1 VELSTALNLREL
13 QRYLGRIG
21 DRWPLQMV
29 LLAGARVADMRA
41 GRVIRD
47 NRGHEFVVVLVS
59 EGFDGMPW
67 LERVHQAGALWDALE
82 MGGGADIHCY
92 TRRSTCAGVRRPR
105 RCAPPRSAGSC
116 FTRTPSRSPRPLST
130 ADSQAVRART
140 SGRRM

>member
-1 VELSTALNLREL
+1 MELATALNLREL

-41 GRVIRD
+41 GRIQGD
-47 NRGHEFVVVLVS
+47 GRGPEFVVVLVS

-82 MGGGADIHCY
+82 MGDTADIHCY
-92 TRRSTCAGVRRPR
+92 TPAEYLRRRAT
-105 RCAPPRSAGSC
+105 
-116 FTRTPSRSPRPLST
+116 TP
-130 ADSQAVRART
+130 AVRAAAERGVLLYADT
-140 SGRRM
+140 EPFAAASRDR

>member
-1 VELSTALNLREL
+1 MELSTALNLREL

-41 GRVIRD
+41 GRVQRD
-47 NRGHEFVVVLVS
+47 ARGPEFVVVLVS

-82 MGGGADIHCY
+82 MGDGADIHCY
-92 TRRSTCAGVRRPR
+92 TPAEYLRRRASTP
-105 RCAPPRSAGSC
+105 
-116 FTRTPSRSPRPLST
+116 
-130 ADSQAVRART
+130 AVRAAAERGVLLYADT
-140 SGRRM
+140 EPFAAATPDS

>member
-21 DRWPLQMV
+21 DRWPLEMV

-59 EGFDGMPW
+59 EGFDGVPW

-92 TRRSTCAGVRRPR
+92 TPAEYLRRRET
-105 RCAPPRSAGSC
+105 
-116 FTRTPSRSPRPLST
+116 TP
-130 ADSQAVRART
+130 AVRTAAERGVLLYADT
-140 SGRRM
+140 EPFTTASHDG

>member
-1 VELSTALNLREL
+1 MELSTALNLREL

-47 NRGHEFVVVLVS
+47 NRGHEFVIVLVS
-59 EGFDGMPW
+59 EGFDGVPW

-82 MGGGADIHCY
+82 MGGAADIHCLTPAEY
-92 TRRSTCAGVRRPR
+92 LRRRET
-105 RCAPPRSAGSC
+105 
-116 FTRTPSRSPRPLST
+116 TPSVRT
-130 ADSQAVRART
+130 AAERGVLLYADTEPFTAAT
-140 SGRRM
+140 HDA

>member
-1 VELSTALNLREL
+1 MELSTALNLREL

-59 EGFDGMPW
+59 EGFDGVPW

-92 TRRSTCAGVRRPR
+92 TPAEYLRRRET
-105 RCAPPRSAGSC
+105 
-116 FTRTPSRSPRPLST
+116 TPSVRT
-130 ADSQAVRART
+130 AAERGVLLYADTEPFTAASHDS
-140 SGRRM
+140 

>member
-1 VELSTALNLREL
+1 MELSTALNLREL

-59 EGFDGMPW
+59 EGFDGVPW

-92 TRRSTCAGVRRPR
+92 TPAEYLRRRET
-105 RCAPPRSAGSC
+105 
-116 FTRTPSRSPRPLST
+116 TPSVRT
-130 ADSQAVRART
+130 AAERGVLLYADTEPFTAASHD
-140 SGRRM
+140 G

>member
-92 TRRSTCAGVRRPR
+92 TPAEYLRRRET
-105 RCAPPRSAGSC
+105 
-116 FTRTPSRSPRPLST
+116 TPS
-130 ADSQAVRART
+130 VRAAAERGVLLYADT
-140 SGRRM
+140 EPFTTASLDG

>member
-41 GRVIRD
+41 GRVTRE

-59 EGFDGMPW
+59 EGFDGVPW

-92 TRRSTCAGVRRPR
+92 TPAEYLRRRET
-105 RCAPPRSAGSC
+105 
-116 FTRTPSRSPRPLST
+116 TPSVRT
-130 ADSQAVRART
+130 AAERGVLLYADTEPFTAASHQ
-140 SGRRM
+140 S

>member
-1 VELSTALNLREL
+1 VELATALNLREL

-41 GRVIRD
+41 GRIQRD
-47 NRGHEFVVVLVS
+47 GRGPEFVVVLVS

-82 MGGGADIHCY
+82 MGDTADIHCY
-92 TRRSTCAGVRRPR
+92 TPAEYLRRRAT
-105 RCAPPRSAGSC
+105 
-116 FTRTPSRSPRPLST
+116 TP
-130 ADSQAVRART
+130 AVRAAAERGVLLYADT
-140 SGRRM
+140 EPFAAASRDR